1 MVKLEIFDI
10 DKNEVIYERELPI
23 DDLYHFDEDS
33 GKFCKIKNFTIAAND
48 AGSLGEN
55 DEQID
60 FIMGMTMKQ
69 VDYFSKHYGQ
79 EVTDRIAE
87 LEAQKEYLEA
97 KLELITYVSE
107 NCFNCDSKLKSICPK
122 CEPNKR
128 IQELEA
134 KIEQY
139 EKASDIEPFEKAE
152 KGGFDPIKES
162 EEE

>member
-10 DKNEVIYERELPI
+10 DENEVIYERELPI

-97 KLELITYVSE
+97 QVSTLNE
-107 NCFNCDSKLKSICPK
+107 VIAQQDKGIDGLDAQIA
-122 CEPNKR
+122 
-128 IQELEA
+128 ELEA
-134 KIEQY
+134 KLEKY